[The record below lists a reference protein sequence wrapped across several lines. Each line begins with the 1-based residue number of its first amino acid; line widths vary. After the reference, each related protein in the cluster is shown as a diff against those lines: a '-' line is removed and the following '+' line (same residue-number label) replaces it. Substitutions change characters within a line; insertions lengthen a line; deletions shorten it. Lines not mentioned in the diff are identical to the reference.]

1 MRLKI
6 LPRFIAFFAL
16 ILYAFQSSGQVNI
29 SGKIIDE
36 TKNPLPFA
44 SVLLKGT
51 YDGASTNDKGEY
63 SFKTSEK
70 GKQTLVFSYLGY
82 ETKEV
87 EINIGDKNQVVN
99 VTLIEKATE
108 GNQVVISAGSFEA
121 SDKKRATI
129 LKPIDIVTTAG
140 ASGDI
145 TGAMKTL
152 PGAQQIGEQE
162 GLFVRG
168 GDAGETKTIIDDMV
182 VQNPYFSSIPDV
194 PQRGRFSP
202 FLFTGTVFSTGGYS
216 ALYGQALS
224 STLVLS
230 TDDLADQT
238 STGVSIT
245 AVGFGANHTQRWKN
259 TQLSIEGSYANLQ
272 PFFSLNPQNTEWVK
286 PPESGNGAL
295 IFRQKTSETGI
306 IKFYATYSLSHSI
319 LNFPS
324 LTYSPIEDRFDI
336 KNNNLYINAT
346 YSDYF
351 NNWKL
356 YTGLSYSKSHDNI
369 NFDTSGVLIPFG
381 RTQEL
386 TQTKIYVTHPLANVS
401 SDIKFGVDGQLQNFT
416 DSFGI
421 YQNSLKEQYAAV
433 YAESDLFITRK
444 LAARIGARAEYSK
457 FLNKYNAAP
466 RLSLAYKTGDK
477 TQVSAAY
484 GDFYQTPD
492 RDLLYLSQEP
502 YLYKS
507 PGMTYELA
515 THYILDYQYMDDDR
529 TFRVEG
535 YYKKYN
541 NLARVY
547 QSGIG
552 QDSVVDNSG
561 YGYADG
567 LDIFWRDKKTFKHV
581 DYWISYSYLDTK
593 RLFRRYAEEAMPIFA
608 AKHTLSV
615 VYKQSFPAINS
626 SISATFTYAT
636 GRPSYSPEFVE
647 TTTPDYKDISLG
659 YSYLTQIWNNF
670 TVVFVSIADVP
681 NFKNIYGYRY
691 SLDGKTAYPIIPPS
705 YRTFFIGMFVD
716 IGRKTSN

>member
-1 MRLKI
+1 MNLFKI
-6 LPRFIAFFAL
+6 SLIIICLTLNFIRSNAQ
-16 ILYAFQSSGQVNI
+16 ITI
-29 SGKIIDE
+29 SGKVTDE
-36 TKNPLPFA
+36 NKAPLPYA
-44 SVLLKGT
+44 GVLLKGS
-51 YDGASTNDKGEY
+51 YDGASTSDKGEY
-63 SFKTSEK
+63 SFKTK
-70 GKQTLVFSYLGY
+70 LTGKQILVFSYLGY
-82 ETKEV
+82 ENLEIEV
-87 EINIGDKNQVVN
+87 NINAKNIVLN
-99 VTLIEKATE
+99 VTLKEKATE
-108 GNQVVISAGSFEA
+108 GNVVEITAGSFEA

-168 GDAGETKTIIDDMV
+168 GDAGETKTIIDDLV
-182 VQNPYFSSIPDV
+182 VQNPYYSSVPDV

-238 STGVSIT
+238 STGISLT
-245 AVGFGANHTQRWKN
+245 AVGVGANHTERWKN
-259 TQLSIEGSYANLQ
+259 TQLSIEGSYSNLG
-272 PFFSLNPQNTEWVK
+272 PYFSLNPQNTQWIK
-286 PPESGNGAL
+286 APETGNGAI

-306 IKFYATYSLSHSI
+306 FKLYATYSLSHI
-319 LNFPS
+319 TLGFPS
-324 LTYSPIEDRFDI
+324 LTYSPIDDRLDL
-336 KNNNLYINAT
+336 KNNNIYINAT
-346 YSDYF
+346 YTEYL
-351 NNWKL
+351 NKWKL
-356 YTGLSYSKSHDNI
+356 YTGLSYSKNHDNI
-369 NFDTSGVLIPFG
+369 NFDTSGIPVPFG

-386 TQTKIYVTHPLANVS
+386 TQTKIYMTHPLINAS

-416 DSFGI
+416 DSFGW
-421 YQNSLKEQYAAV
+421 YKNSLKEQYAAI

-444 LAARIGARAEYSK
+444 LAARIGARGEYSK
-457 FLNKYNAAP
+457 FLNKYDAAP
-466 RLSLAYKTGDK
+466 RLSLAYKTGEK
-477 TQVSAAY
+477 TQLSAAY
-484 GDFYQTPD
+484 GNFYQTPD
-492 RDLLYLSQEP
+492 RDLLYLTQNP

-507 PGMTYELA
+507 PGLNYEMA

-529 TFRVEG
+529 TFRIEG

-547 QSGIG
+547 QNPGIG
-552 QDSVVDNSG
+552 QDSIVDNSG

-567 LDIFWRDKKTFKHV
+567 FDLFWRDKKTFKHV

-593 RLFRRYAEEAMPIFA
+593 RIFRRYLEEVMPNFA
-608 AKHTLSV
+608 AKHTLSL
-615 VYKQSFPAINS
+615 VYKQSFPSINS
-626 SISATFTYAT
+626 SISATFTFAT
-636 GRPSYSPEFVE
+636 ERPSYNQYFAERA
-647 TTTPDYKDISLG
+647 TPDYKDISIG

-670 TVVFVSIADVP
+670 TVIFVSVADLP

-691 SLDGKTAYPIIPPS
+691 SSDGKTAYPITPPA

-716 IGRKTSN
+716 IGRKTTN